1 MLPTLASRGCLPCHI
16 SVPLRTYKI
25 KTDMI
30 IHRIVPNIYSN
41 DLDKSK
47 RFYTEFLEM
56 ETVMD
61 MQWILTF
68 ASKDNPTAQIT
79 VLRYDKKD
87 ILNNADTFLS
97 IEVSDVDD
105 LYEKAKKMNLEI
117 VYPLTDETWGV
128 RRFFVQEPNGATI
141 NLMMHE

>member
-1 MLPTLASRGCLPCHI
+1 
-16 SVPLRTYKI
+16 
-25 KTDMI
+25 MI

-79 VLRYDKKD
+79 VLRYDKKGV
-87 ILNNADTFLS
+87 LNNTDTFLS
-97 IEVSDVDD
+97 IEVSDVDQ

-128 RRFFVQEPNGATI
+128 RRFFVREPNGATI